1 MVFMEVDDV
10 ENELK
15 RIKKLKL
22 KNNYIRYKLSEIHYN
37 DWGNEFFMHDP
48 SGVLW
53 HIGEFRK

>member
-15 RIKKLKL
+15 RIKILKL
-22 KNNYIRYKLSEIHYN
+22 ENNYIRYKLSEIHYN